1 MKFWLYTA
9 LRFLLFGIGFFVTLF
24 FTNSLIFALIVG
36 LVIGFSI
43 TYLFTPKLRNE
54 ASEDFARVFKFRKR
68 NKIAQDDAEAEDAY
82 TAGRCTD
89 ATELQDDTDG
99 EQEGIEDTK
108 EAGHFEYRDKF
119 VAVFCF
125 NHQY

>member
-54 ASEDFARVFKFRKR
+54 ASEDFARVFKFRDRKSTR
-68 NKIAQDDAEAEDAY
+68 LNSSHVASAYAGVCGRKTNEHRDHQPDAEGDRE
-82 TAGRCTD
+82 
-89 ATELQDDTDG
+89 
-99 EQEGIEDTK
+99 
-108 EAGHFEYRDKF
+108 
-119 VAVFCF
+119 
-125 NHQY
+125 

>member
-68 NKIAQDDAEAEDAY
+68 NKIAHDYAEVEDAH
-82 TAGRCTD
+82 TAGSFTD

-99 EQEGIEDTK
+99 ELEGIEDTK
-108 EAGHFEYRDKF
+108 
-119 VAVFCF
+119 
-125 NHQY
+125 

>member
-82 TAGRCTD
+82 TAGRFTD

-108 EAGHFEYRDKF
+108 
-119 VAVFCF
+119 
-125 NHQY
+125 